1 MRSIRLIG
9 SITLVLVLM
18 AVAAAAQ
25 KPSFTGTRVM
35 AKEKSTGLPPD
46 VDQVMKVNQAGDK
59 IELETKVYTEQGSF
73 SISDSYTVSGKEVD
87 FTPQTPQGPNGK
99 GKRTAK
105 WTDEGL
111 GVEVVEEATLETP
124 NGAVT
129 QQVSRKWLLS
139 ADGKTLTI
147 ELNIKGPQ
155 GAQTSRRL
163 FTRKAEG

>member
-9 SITLVLVLM
+9 SITLVLVFV

-25 KPSFTGTRVM
+25 KPSFTGTWIM
-35 AKEKSTGLPPD
+35 DKEKSTGLPPE

-87 FTPQTPQGPNGK
+87 FAPQTPQGPNGK

-155 GAQTSRRL
+155 GAQTSRRH
-163 FTRKAEG
+163 FTRKVEG